1 MKRPIIL
8 IIVLCAMLGSCA
20 KNVSPIEKRSET
32 EKVSLL
38 DYDSEYVTVDQ
49 LEEHYPKIFDEKYN
63 HLTFRDNVRFD
74 PCGIKELDHLY
85 LKQRKSFLFEKEKD
99 IISFLNKG
107 SYPTDEVLISYDEIE
122 GYDPVERHQ
131 MNPDGYPYYTLYD
144 GGSMV
149 WLADSVTDGFLEN
162 DEDENTEEVIFCCNE
177 PNDKKYKL
185 TDCEMSINEAI
196 EICNEFIEKLRGYGY
211 PELSLHD
218 IKVRKQNDYYA
229 FEIDLSETYNGIPLR
244 GTHDGRGN
252 MNSSE
257 KDVYHGKLSNIK
269 CNPYGYTVLICSS
282 TGVTFFLNNEQ
293 VFDIY
298 DKTKIETVMTPESA
312 LRFIDNNLGDQSAYE
327 VEYFGMQYK
336 TYYVD
341 PETNIYDSHPFW
353 CASLYSPAE
362 DKYYFALV
370 DCETGDFSFYEQ

>member
-49 LEEHYPKIFDEKYN
+49 LEEHYPNIFDEKYS
-63 HLTFRDNVRFD
+63 HLTIRDNVRFD

-99 IISFLNKG
+99 IISYLNKG
-107 SYPTDEVLISYDEIE
+107 SYPTDEVLIDYNEFDGE
-122 GYDPVERHQ
+122 YHQ
-131 MNPDGYPYYTLYD
+131 INPDGYPYYSLND
-144 GGSMV
+144 GGSMG
-149 WLADSVTDGFLEN
+149 WIADSFSDNFMIN
-162 DEDENTEEVIFCCNE
+162 NEDENTEDVLFCCNE

-185 TDCEMSINEAI
+185 VDCEMSINEAI
-196 EICNEFIEKLRGYGY
+196 EISNEFIEKLREYGY
-211 PELSLHD
+211 PELSMHD
-218 IKVRKQNDYYA
+218 IKVRKLNNNYA
-229 FEIDLSETYNGIPLR
+229 FEIEFSELYNGIPLR
-244 GTHDGRGN
+244 GTYDGRGTIDP
-252 MNSSE
+252 SE
-257 KDVYHGKLSNIK
+257 NGVFHGKLSNIK

-282 TGVTFFLNNEQ
+282 AGITYSNNEQ

-298 DKTKIETVMTPESA
+298 DKTSIETVMTPESA